1 MLLSAECSSLSSCN
15 PNTANQNMH
24 AYGALL
30 IVSRIGYGIEQGHAL
45 LSLSLYSILLVWLSS
60 MENFL
65 VMFLSGF
72 CYGLDFELL
81 FLKVIAFVF
90 YFTYTLLEL
99 MVVLSHSEEM
109 QHGISTKMSQSL
121 LLYILAY
128 TLK

>member
-1 MLLSAECSSLSSCN
+1 
-15 PNTANQNMH
+15 MH